1 MNRVTK
7 EKIEELRDDCFVII
21 AHNCPPDSKYYSKY
35 LCKFLEKRDYC
46 SDIYIVTGSELKKF
60 YKNSESIASSD
71 LYIILNY
78 LATECDTDFGF
89 DIDELASD
97 TGLELNYLDSIIE
110 DIE

>member
-46 SDIYIVTGSELKKF
+46 SDVYIVTGSELKKF
-60 YKNSESIASSD
+60 YNNPSFLKMPQKYSHIIC
-71 LYIILNY
+71 LYLVFVNPIQIF
-78 LATECDTDFGF
+78 T
-89 DIDELASD
+89 
-97 TGLELNYLDSIIE
+97 
-110 DIE
+110 